1 MFGFSLQKLL
11 VLAAIVGAVWYGLKL
26 VGRLQEA
33 RRLESEAQAR
43 GRPGAARRAGGGGKG
58 QAATEEMV
66 QCPVC
71 KTYVAARSA
80 DGCGRSDCP
89 Y

>member
-11 VLAAIVGAVWYGLKL
+11 VLAAIVVAVWYAFKL
-26 VGRLQEA
+26 VGRLDQ
-33 RRLESEAQAR
+33 RRKRVIKA
-43 GRPGAARRAGGGGKG
+43 GRQGANPGGRDAPASGVPEKP
-58 QAATEEMV
+58 QEMV

-71 KTYVAARSA
+71 KAYVAAR
-80 DGCGRSDCP
+80 GVGNCGRDDCP